1 MRLRNCDSAIKM
13 NHEATEITKKQER
26 SDKNEVVEISKFH
39 VDHLF
44 FSISAFLRDF
54 VAKKQYENVGNALV
68 PVPHLK
74 L

>member
-1 MRLRNCDSAIKM
+1 M

-44 FSISAFLRDF
+44 FSFSAFLRVLRAF
-54 VAKKQYENVGNALV
+54 VVKNIVLSY
-68 PVPHLK
+68 
-74 L
+74 